1 MTQTVACPAPIGTST
16 TSGPIAVGAATLSFS
31 GTPVLEIPL
40 DDALAF
46 SPGNRQLTS
55 NQTTLSL
62 HWPAV
67 APQPTYDRELPR

>member
-1 MTQTVACPAPIGTST
+1 
-16 TSGPIAVGAATLSFS
+16 
-31 GTPVLEIPL
+31 VLEIPL